1 MYETMS
7 DAFGSAN
14 AWARRALGRSKP
26 VLKDMNTPKTAPV
39 KALAYEQSRMV
50 ERIQRQA
57 AGLDEK
63 LKKQTKEL
71 IKPKSK
77 EMRKEY
83 GIDGDIEVMD
93 AVGHLVI
100 GPVPKTDVGALKPK
114 AGLEDTLDYMFRQ
127 LIYADYEILNMN
139 YYDRGFAYKQVVLE
153 DLYSTEGKEA
163 YKLFLA
169 DVADEILLLPLAT
182 FGASLDSV

>member
-1 MYETMS
+1 DDYNEILDRVNTRQAMGLQEGLTTEDINLLSPSLQKRLKEAEGTSYRQGFLPFDAARSMYETMS

-39 KALAYEQSRMV
+39 NALAYEQSRMV

-77 EMRKEY
+77 QMRKEY

-100 GPVPKTDVGALKPK
+100 GPVPKTDVVARKQK
-114 AGLEDTLDYMFRQ
+114 AGL
-127 LIYADYEILNMN
+127 
-139 YYDRGFAYKQVVLE
+139 
-153 DLYSTEGKEA
+153 
-163 YKLFLA
+163 
-169 DVADEILLLPLAT
+169 
-182 FGASLDSV
+182 